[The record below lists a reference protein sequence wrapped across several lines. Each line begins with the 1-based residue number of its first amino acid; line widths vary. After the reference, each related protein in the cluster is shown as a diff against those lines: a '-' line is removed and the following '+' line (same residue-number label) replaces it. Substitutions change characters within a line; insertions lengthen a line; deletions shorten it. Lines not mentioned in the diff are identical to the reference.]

1 MISGIMHLL
10 SGDIWYFPRFCDVDL
25 IRFFGVVDFPC
36 FSDDVDFPHFRDVV
50 DFPCFSDDV
59 DFPRFRDVVD
69 FPCFSDDADF
79 PCFRDVV
86 DFPRCGLRNRITSS
100 FG

>member
-1 MISGIMHLL
+1 MIFGTVHLL
-10 SGDIWYFPRFCDVDL
+10 SGDIWYFPRFCDADL

-36 FSDDVDFPHFRDVV
+36 FSDDVDFPQ
-50 DFPCFSDDV
+50 
-59 DFPRFRDVVD
+59 FRDVVD

-79 PCFRDVV
+79 PRFRDVV